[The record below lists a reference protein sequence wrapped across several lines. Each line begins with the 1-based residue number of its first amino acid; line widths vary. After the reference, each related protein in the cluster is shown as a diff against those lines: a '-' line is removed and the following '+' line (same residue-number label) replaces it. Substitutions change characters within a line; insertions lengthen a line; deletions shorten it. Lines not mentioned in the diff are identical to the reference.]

1 MTPAAADISKKS
13 RKNQTNKNIPRKK
26 GKIKFY
32 NVEQNFGY
40 IAVEGEADYRINIGT
55 YNPDIT
61 AEELKKGCTVT
72 FVPKVIKNK
81 NVANDC
87 RLAE

>member
-1 MTPAAADISKKS
+1 M
-13 RKNQTNKNIPRKK
+13 
-26 GKIKFY
+26 
-32 NVEQNFGY
+32 EQNFGY

-87 RLAE
+87 RLDE